1 MLRFVGK
8 RRYFS
13 TTTRERVFAM
23 AENWIRWDSNK
34 ETRTEMKEIMQS
46 AESDSS
52 AYNELEDAMNKRLKF
67 GTAGLR
73 GQMGPGYGKMNELTV
88 LQATDGLC
96 TYLIDKFG
104 EDAARERGI
113 VIGYDHRAKGSLS
126 SERFAS
132 LASKLAASRGFRVHA
147 YSDLVATPLV
157 PYGVIDRN
165 SLAGVMITASHNPGQ
180 DNGYKVYWENGAQ
193 IIPPHDR
200 GIAERIDHSRD
211 NWDTRHSKLSE
222 FGVFDDDDDDDSMN
236 RIIEDPFPSLS
247 KSFVHEQ
254 SSTFRN
260 HKACSNKDANIVY
273 TAMHGVGYPWIQKSF
288 EAFGLPSVIPVIE
301 QVQPDPTFPTVKFPN
316 PEEGADSLN
325 LAFETAKR
333 NESSLV
339 LANDPDAD
347 RLAVA
352 EKDLETG
359 EWRVFTGN
367 EIGTLLGHYE
377 WKKWRDLNPDA
388 DPSQVSML
396 ASVVSSTHLGM
407 IAKKEGFHFE
417 QTLTGFK
424 WMGNRAEEMLHSDRS
439 VLFAY
444 EEAIGFC
451 IRPNDFVRD
460 KDGVTAAAVFAE
472 MYLDLRSQD
481 LTVSQHLRNLGDH
494 YGHCLNR
501 SDYVLCEDPSKI
513 DAMFERLR
521 CDGKYWTHCGN
532 MEITAIRD
540 LTTGHNMGD
549 VLDPLPTDPSSH
561 MITYVFDHGKSQATL
576 RTSGTEPKVKCY
588 VEVRGDDHD
597 SEKTLRD
604 RCNNVFDL
612 VFGEMLSLP

>member
-1 MLRFVGK
+1 MHLR
-8 RRYFS
+8 
-13 TTTRERVFAM
+13 TQT
-23 AENWIRWDSNK
+23 
-34 ETRTEMKEIMQS
+34 
-46 AESDSS
+46 
-52 AYNELEDAMNKRLKF
+52 

-96 TYLIDKFG
+96 TYLVDVFG

-132 LASKLAASRGFRVHA
+132 LASKLASSRGFRVYK

-157 PYGVIDRN
+157 PYGVINKN

-200 GIAERIDHSRD
+200 GIAERIDQSRD
-211 NWDTRHSKLSE
+211 NWSTRHSELSD
-222 FGVFDDDDDDDSMN
+222 FGVFDDGHINCTLCWSAKCEN
-236 RIIEDPFPSLS
+236 ITTHSNVTLRNTGTKRNIEDPFPSLS

-260 HKACSNKDANIVY
+260 HDVSKSSEEKGNIVY
-273 TAMHGVGYPWIQKSF
+273 TAMHGVGYPWIKKSF
-288 EAFGLPSVIPVIE
+288 EAFDLPSVIPVAE

-325 LAFETAKR
+325 LAFETAER
-333 NESSLV
+333 NGSSLV

-352 EKDLETG
+352 ERDLETG
-359 EWRVFTGN
+359 NWRVFTGN

-377 WKKWRDLNPDA
+377 WKKWRDSNPDA

-424 WMGNRAEEMLHSDRS
+424 WMGNRAEELLESNKGQN
-439 VLFAY
+439 VLFAF

-451 IRPNDFVRD
+451 VRPNDFVRD

-472 MYLDLRSQD
+472 MYLDLCSQD
-481 LTVSQHLRNLGDH
+481 LTVSKHLENVGDQ
-494 YGHCLNR
+494 YGYCLNR
-501 SDYVLCEDPSKI
+501 SDYVLCEDSKKI
-513 DAMFERLR
+513 DATFERLR
-521 CDGKYWTHCGN
+521 RGGKYWTHCGDL
-532 MEITAIRD
+532 EITAIRD
-540 LTTGHNMGD
+540 LTTGYNMGQT
-549 VLDPLPTDPSSH
+549 LDPLPVDPSSH

-588 VEVRGDDHD
+588 VEVRGEEDD
-597 SEKTLRD
+597 EKTLRD
-604 RCNNVFDL
+604 RCDHVFSL
-612 VFGEMLSLP
+612 VFGEMLNIS